1 VAVTAGGYADVSALL
16 LEAPG
21 ETVLRIAAEAV
32 LAAGGGVIAE
42 TPASANA
49 LVLCGEMPERYDD
62 LVERLW
68 QQMPYPKTRVELSA
82 VSTVSAAVDAG
93 ARRIRDLPAQRAA
106 ALREPVPVVAA
117 MPAHDMSGMSGHD
130 MSGMSGHD
138 MSSMSGGADEHAGHD
153 MSGMSG
159 ADEHAGHDMSSMSG
173 HDMSSMSGG
182 AGEHAGH
189 DMSGMSGAGEH
200 AGHDMSSMSGHDM
213 SGMSGHDMS
222 SMSGGAGE
230 HAGHDMSSMSGHDM
244 SSMSGGADEHAGHDM
259 SSMSGHDM
267 SSMSGGADEHAG
279 HDMSSMSG
287 HDMSSMS
294 GHDMSSM
301 SGHDMSGMSGHDH
314 MNMAGP
320 GGYPLAMGDDDRDGL
335 EMDVLNRTL
344 GPFLPEWDPR
354 LLLHV
359 VLAGDTVRSATVEIV
374 AAPAVDPAAPV
385 LRLDL
390 AVRMLRLAGWPAV
403 ADRAARARDAAAAGE
418 SERARHD
425 AVSAR
430 RSVARSIVLRWA
442 LRGLAVD
449 GIPLRDVLLGALDDA
464 ARMLGGET
472 PRTAPIVRT
481 AAEIVEL
488 VTGRDLGT
496 ARLLVAAVHPD
507 PADTGAPEPEPMDH
521 SAMGHGDAA
530 PAAEHSGMDHSGM
543 NHGGM
548 NHGGMNHGGMNHG

>member
-1 VAVTAGGYADVSALL
+1 MAVTAGGYADVSALL

-222 SMSGGAGE
+222 SMSGGAG
-230 HAGHDMSSMSGHDM
+230 
-244 SSMSGGADEHAGHDM
+244 
-259 SSMSGHDM
+259 
-267 SSMSGGADEHAG
+267 EHAG

-548 NHGGMNHGGMNHG
+548 NHGGMNHG